1 MYQKSRRMLV
11 LPFLVPAFLFY
22 TVLRFTPLVQ
32 TVWSSLT
39 NWQGSGDERPFYGLT
54 NYQLMFMDPQF
65 INAAQNTAVFAVS
78 GAVIL
83 FIPAIFLSWALTQNI
98 KFRSVFRFIIIAP
111 HMLSVVAVALLW
123 KLLYNPVFGPINN
136 TLKAVGL
143 GALALPWL
151 GDSRTALVAVVIAA
165 AWAQMGMWVL
175 LLSAGLERIP
185 HELLE
190 AARID
195 GATEWQVFARVTIP
209 LVWGVLRLL
218 VILWII
224 LSLQV
229 FAWVYV
235 MSGATAGAGLT
246 QVIATLL
253 YERAFVSY
261 QWGLACA
268 MATFLLT
275 VILSLSLFTN
285 WLTRREVIEY

>member
-1 MYQKSRRMLV
+1 MYQQSRRRLV
-11 LPFLVPAFLFY
+11 LPFLIPAMLFY
-22 TVLRFTPLVQ
+22 FVLRFVPLVQ
-32 TVWSSLT
+32 TIWSSFT
-39 NWQGSGDERPFYGLT
+39 NWQGSGGEQPFYGLR

-65 INAAQNTAVFAVS
+65 MNAAQNTIVFAIS

-83 FIPAIFLSWALTQNI
+83 FIPAIFLSWALTQGI
-98 KFRSVFRFIIIAP
+98 RFKGVFRFIIIAP
-111 HMLSVVAVALLW
+111 HLLSVVAVALLW

-136 TLKAVGL
+136 LLKTVGL

-151 GDSRTALVAVVIAA
+151 GDSRTALLAIVIAA

-185 HELLE
+185 SELLE

-195 GATEWQVFARVTIP
+195 GATEWNVFSRITLP
-209 LVWGVLRLL
+209 LVWGVLRILI
-218 VILWII
+218 ILWII

-235 MSGATAGAGLT
+235 MSGQSAGAGLT

-268 MATFLLT
+268 MATFLMT
-275 VILSLSLFTN
+275 MILSLSLFMN
-285 WLTRREVIEY
+285 WATKREVIEY